1 MSAVTHVHPDAIRDL
16 LNATHGDPFS
26 VLGAHLVPENQLSIR
41 ALRPTAQALTV
52 IIDST
57 DERLAMT
64 QIRPEG
70 FFEVT
75 IPGGQVL
82 YHFEEQTRDGR
93 THTFY
98 DPYEFPALLTD
109 YDLYLLGE
117 GKHLY
122 SYEKLG
128 AHVTEIDGI
137 KGVNFAVWAPSAQRV
152 SVVGEFNGWD
162 ARVHPMRLHPSNG
175 VWELFIPGL
184 GTGTVYRYNVFSRYN
199 GYRADKSDPYAF
211 FTEKRP
217 QNASVVYPLEGYHWG
232 DEAWIESRKTQNPL
246 TRAWSVYEVHVGSWK
261 RKDDGSWLSYRE
273 LADEL
278 VPYVK
283 EMGYTHIELMPIAE
297 HPLDESW
304 GYQVTGYFAATS
316 RYGEPKDFMYFVD
329 QCHQN
334 DIGVILDWVPAHFPK
349 DGYALSFFDGTHLY
363 SHADPRRGEHPDWGT
378 YIFNY
383 GRNEVRNFLISNALF
398 WLREYHIDG
407 LRVDA
412 VSSILYLDFSRNAGE
427 WLPNQHG
434 GRENL
439 EAIGFLHE
447 FNSAVHSEFP
457 GVVTIAE
464 ESTSWPM
471 VSRPI
476 YLGGLGFTFKWNMG
490 WMHDTL
496 DYMKLD
502 PVFRR
507 YGHSHITFS
516 LYYAFSEN
524 FVLSLS
530 HDEVVHLKG
539 SLVQKMSGDWWQK
552 FASLRLLFAYQY
564 THPGKKLNFMGSEF
578 AQWREWG
585 EMRQLDW
592 DLLVYPTHTGMQHW
606 VRDLNRL
613 LRSEPSLLEHDFD
626 LAGFQWIEVN
636 DVEQSVFAYLRF
648 ADDRKDFLLI
658 ALNFTPVVR
667 RGYRVGVPEPGVYRE
682 VLNSDSTYY
691 GGSDVGNGGSVATDD
706 VPYHIYQQSLKLTL
720 PPLGA
725 VIFKLER
732 SAELSSGEIVQATG
746 DSAHGERD
754 TDNAGKAT
762 TGSAAS

>member
-1 MSAVTHVHPDAIRDL
+1 MAVETQVHPDAIRDL
-16 LNATHGDPFS
+16 LNATHGDPFA
-26 VLGAHLVPENQLSIR
+26 VLGAHVVGDNQLAIR
-41 ALRPTAQALTV
+41 AVRPSAKTLAVV
-52 IIDST
+52 IDAT
-57 DERLAMT
+57 NERFEMT
-64 QIRPEG
+64 KLRPEG

-75 IPGGQVL
+75 IPGEQTL
-82 YHFEEQTRDGR
+82 YHFEEQTWDEETR
-93 THTFY
+93 TFY
-98 DPYEFPALLTD
+98 DPYAFSSLLTE

-128 AHVTEIDGI
+128 AHVVNIDGI
-137 KGVNFAVWAPSAQRV
+137 TGVNFVVWAPSAQRV
-152 SVVGEFNGWD
+152 SVIGDFNGWD
-162 ARVHPMRLHPSNG
+162 ARLHPMRLHPGNG
-175 VWELFIPGL
+175 IWELFIPGI
-184 GTGTVYRYNVFSRYN
+184 GEGSIYRFNIHSRYN
-199 GYRADKSDPYAF
+199 SYRADKSDPYAF
-211 FTEKRP
+211 FVEKRP
-217 QNASVVYPLEGYHWG
+217 KNASVVYTVEGYEWN
-232 DEAWIESRKTQNPL
+232 DAAWMEARKQSDPL
-246 TRAWSVYEVHVGSWK
+246 TQAWAIYEVHAGSWK
-261 RKDDGSWLSYRE
+261 RKENNEWLTYRE

-278 VPYVK
+278 VPYLM

-304 GYQVTGYFAATS
+304 GYQVTGYYAVTS
-316 RYGEPKDFMYFVD
+316 RYGTPKDFMYFVD

-334 DIGVILDWVPAHFPK
+334 GIGVILDWVPAHFPK

-363 SHADPRRGEHPDWGT
+363 SHADARRGEHPDWGT

-412 VSSILYLDFSRNAGE
+412 VSSMLYLDFSRKAGE

-439 EAIGFLHE
+439 EAISFLQE
-447 FNSAVHSEFP
+447 FNTIVHNESP
-457 GVVTIAE
+457 GAVTIAE

-471 VSRPI
+471 VSRPT

-502 PVFRR
+502 PIFRR
-507 YGHSHITFS
+507 YGHNHITFS
-516 LYYAFSEN
+516 LFYAFSEN

-539 SLVQKMSGDWWQK
+539 SLIQKMSGDWWQK

-564 THPGKKLNFMGSEF
+564 THPGKKLNFMGQEI
-578 AQWREWG
+578 AQWREWS
-585 EMRQLDW
+585 ELRQLDW
-592 DLLVYPTHTGMQHW
+592 NLLVYPTHTGMQRW
-606 VRDLNRL
+606 VRDLNHL
-613 LRSEPSLLEHDFD
+613 LRDQPALQQHDFD

-636 DVEQSVFAYLRF
+636 DVEQSAFAYVRF
-648 ADDRKDFLLI
+648 ADDPADFLVV

-667 RGYRVGVPEPGVYRE
+667 KAYRIGVPEAGFYKE
-682 VLNSDSTYY
+682 ILNSDSTYY
-691 GGSDVGNGGSVATDD
+691 GGSDVGNDGGVQTDD
-706 VPYHIYQQSLKLTL
+706 IPYHIYQQSLNLTL

-725 VIFKLER
+725 VVL
-732 SAELSSGEIVQATG
+732 
-746 DSAHGERD
+746 
-754 TDNAGKAT
+754 
-762 TGSAAS
+762 